1 MKKFFAIIV
10 IAGAMAACNN
20 SGEGTTTK
28 DTTDTSAIKPV
39 EPTPTATTNDTM
51 HHDTTGAMK
60 KDTSAV
66 KK

>member
-20 SGEGTTTK
+20 SGEGTSTK
-28 DTTDTSAIKPV
+28 NDSDTAAIKPV
-39 EPTPTATTNDTM
+39 EPTSTATTPDTM
-51 HHDTTGAMK
+51 HHDSTGAK
-60 KDTSAV
+60 KDTGAV

>member
-39 EPTPTATTNDTM
+39 EPTPTTATPDTM
-51 HHDTTGAMK
+51 HKDTSGMK
-60 KDTSAV
+60 KADTSAV